1 MRQKDP
7 HATDASRAANGC
19 FSLLPPGAESLPE
32 KWFWKP
38 TAGDSSV
45 NFHKNEI
52 ISLDSANPSILQ
64 RNGGNQPFS
73 SLPFR

>member
-1 MRQKDP
+1 MRQKGTV
-7 HATDASRAANGC
+7 ATDASRVANGC

-45 NFHKNEI
+45 NFHENEI
-52 ISLDSANPSILQ
+52 ISLDTANAALL
-64 RNGGNQPFS
+64 RNNGGNPPFS
-73 SLPFR
+73 RLPRD

>member
-1 MRQKDP
+1 MRQKDTP
-7 HATDASRAANGC
+7 ATDASRAANGC

-32 KWFWKP
+32 KRFWKP

-52 ISLDSANPSILQ
+52 ISLDSANPSILTG
-64 RNGGNQPFS
+64 NGEKRPISGLQT
-73 SLPFR
+73 R